1 MVVGPLSHIFS
12 GQFEDP
18 VGLQSPASHLTLC
31 GILVNITDL
40 TAPSRQLESLLEFSS
55 GRPLHLIVLT
65 DETSLRGTA
74 NMIGA
79 VLSRELSYRL
89 IKQTWNKDRPIPP
102 LKVRCEYFN
111 ENKVEPA
118 SSFVDIK
125 SLLPKMS
132 GFMDLLKLQSSS
144 SGLEMKIS

>member
-1 MVVGPLSHIFS
+1 MRYLQLTVWVSLTLTIVGRLREDEPQVVVGPLSHIFS

-18 VGLQSPASHLTLC
+18 VGLQSPASHITLC

-40 TAPSRQLESLLEFSS
+40 TPPSRQLESLLEFSS

-111 ENKVEPA
+111 
-118 SSFVDIK
+118 I
-125 SLLPKMS
+125 
-132 GFMDLLKLQSSS
+132 
-144 SGLEMKIS
+144 